1 MYSSRDPKCIV
12 LCAVP
17 AMPCSDEDSDSG
29 RQSPGATSRGALLLH
44 SASPSTTWQPSSHK
58 RTAANRQH
66 VPQRRLQLHCPAC
79 GASNASRRRRQR
91 LWAARARHALIP
103 RCPSPLLLSMA
114 SLHPRSF
121 SCRHHCPLS
130 TALSATRNV
139 VGAAVRLCGTALVV
153 DSVHRPI
160 AETRLHRSNKRVR
173 TLDHKCMH
181 LGCG

>member
-1 MYSSRDPKCIV
+1 M
-12 LCAVP
+12 
-17 AMPCSDEDSDSG
+17 
-29 RQSPGATSRGALLLH
+29 
-44 SASPSTTWQPSSHK
+44 
-58 RTAANRQH
+58 
-66 VPQRRLQLHCPAC
+66 
-79 GASNASRRRRQR
+79 
-91 LWAARARHALIP
+91 LIL

-121 SCRHHCPLS
+121 SCRHHGPLS

-139 VGAAVRLCGTALVV
+139 DGAAVRLCGTALVV

-173 TLDHKCMH
+173 ILDHKCMH